1 MRRIVLLSA
10 GGHYGRGRTSGAS
23 AVEESIVRAAL
34 VDKCL
39 GGDIVLILGAQL
51 IRLALAA
58 NYYLENQ
65 TNYIKYCFKFNFVDL
80 LVHVVIHLAAGADV
94 NGPTAWRIKF
104 ARLILRFHL
113 WLLIQ
118 DFSG

>member
-51 IRLALAA
+51 IRLALA
-58 NYYLENQ
+58 
-65 TNYIKYCFKFNFVDL
+65 V
-80 LVHVVIHLAAGADV
+80 VHVVIHLAAGADV

>member
-1 MRRIVLLSA
+1 MRRIVLLCA

-51 IRLALAA
+51 IGLALAA

-65 TNYIKYCFKFNFVDL
+65 PITLNIALN
-80 LVHVVIHLAAGADV
+80 
-94 NGPTAWRIKF
+94 
-104 ARLILRFHL
+104 LILL
-113 WLLIQ
+113 TYLYT
-118 DFSG
+118 